1 MAAAGR
7 DTALR
12 TLARALARSKKDIG
26 CGAVRPVAT
35 SSVSS
40 SHGAEAKSVAKE
52 ATKWFAH
59 KNQPV
64 WAPWSVTGQRGFAS
78 SASTDKGKEILE
90 ALEHT
95 TGLELAEKEGAAKGI
110 DIFTEGEA
118 WLQAPFG
125 TPEKPVVVTSS
136 FSERIVGVT
145 DPEDD
150 SIVVWDFIREG
161 EPPKQIIENGE
172 YFVLKKIDDP
182 EDHYK
187 PHTWP

>member
-64 WAPWSVTGQRGFAS
+64 WAPWSVSGQRGFAS

-90 ALEHT
+90 ALEP
-95 TGLELAEKEGAAKGI
+95 ELLKALQKLI
-110 DIFTEGEA
+110 DVDA
-118 WLQAPFG
+118 VYS
-125 TPEKPVVVTSS
+125 VV
-136 FSERIVGVT
+136 
-145 DPEDD
+145 
-150 SIVVWDFIREG
+150 
-161 EPPKQIIENGE
+161 
-172 YFVLKKIDDP
+172 
-182 EDHYK
+182 
-187 PHTWP
+187 

>member
-1 MAAAGR
+1 MGTTKQADGAAPQRERERELVSGAVPGS
-7 DTALR
+7 TMALR
-12 TLARALARSKKDIG
+12 LGSALLRRVANY
-26 CGAVRPVAT
+26 GAVQGFSST
-35 SSVSS
+35 SR
-40 SHGAEAKSVAKE
+40 A
-52 ATKWFAH
+52 
-59 KNQPV
+59 
-64 WAPWSVTGQRGFAS
+64 FAS
-78 SASTDKGKEILE
+78 SSKGNEILE
-90 ALEHT
+90 GLEHA
-95 TGLELAEKEGAAKGI
+95 TGLEKHEKDGAARGI
-110 DIFTEGEA
+110 DVFTEGEA

-150 SIVVWDFIREG
+150 SIVVWDFIRQG

-172 YFVLKKIDDP
+172 YFVLKKIEDP

>member
-1 MAAAGR
+1 MGRIARIMAAAGR

-12 TLARALARSKKDIG
+12 TLARALA
-26 CGAVRPVAT
+26 
-35 SSVSS
+35 
-40 SHGAEAKSVAKE
+40 KSVEKE

-64 WAPWSVTGQRGFAS
+64 WAPWSVSGQRGFAS

-95 TGLELAEKEGAAKGI
+95 TGLEKAEKDGLARGV

-187 PHTWP
+187 PHTWPY